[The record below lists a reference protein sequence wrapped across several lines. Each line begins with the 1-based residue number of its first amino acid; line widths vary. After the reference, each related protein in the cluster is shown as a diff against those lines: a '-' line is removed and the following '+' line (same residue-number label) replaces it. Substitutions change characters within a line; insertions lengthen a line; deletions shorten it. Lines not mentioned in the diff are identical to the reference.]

1 MQQLTILSDSWS
13 KSTGPT
19 KLRSIFVGDYVQKSI
34 HAAVL
39 DTCADLMVES
49 PDTLWNLSELWSLAK
64 TAAVEAIAN
73 PKFTD
78 LQQSPMFTEQLASLG
93 RFMDQIKKEQ
103 LANHKRKAIAS
114 RLNDTAKRQYM
125 SDPFELDD
133 GGNERSR
140 NGHELIREYCIKHMS
155 TMLEKGPPKGNF
167 WESYSAL
174 YNNSPV
180 NSAMFRNNTQKDKR
194 QQQREQY
201 SADTQQ
207 ALKDGAP
214 EWLAQRSKDT
224 RDRMDELV
232 MESTNVI
239 TMSLTDEA
247 KGHIQG
253 LFLISPNQ
261 LDDMIGWIHSKYT
274 GTGQDQANSQTPIEA
289 NSSQQPG
296 ASNPQLH
303 SQTAQSTQGPAPERQ
318 PLDLFSL
325 RHKETAPNSTRTGQ
339 PDRAQPVQQQ
349 QPHTPQQASP
359 QSQYKPARP
368 AGRPNRMQASRA
380 EHPRPS
386 EGPATETTTDYH
398 HVRSTYGTTSNYRTT
413 KHRETR
419 PLETQHSSTFRPAQL
434 QYDNHHGSIR
444 ERPRQSRR
452 ATSR

>member
-1 MQQLTILSDSWS
+1 MQAWYDCEAAVMEM
-13 KSTGPT
+13 G
-19 KLRSIFVGDYVQKSI
+19 RSIV
-34 HAAVL
+34 
-39 DTCADLMVES
+39 
-49 PDTLWNLSELWSLAK
+49 
-64 TAAVEAIAN
+64 
-73 PKFTD
+73 
-78 LQQSPMFTEQLASLG
+78 
-93 RFMDQIKKEQ
+93 
-103 LANHKRKAIAS
+103 
-114 RLNDTAKRQYM
+114 
-125 SDPFELDD
+125 
-133 GGNERSR
+133 
-140 NGHELIREYCIKHMS
+140 CIKHMS

-274 GTGQDQANSQTPIEA
+274 GAGQDQTNSQTPIEA

-325 RHKETAPNSTRTGQ
+325 RHKDTAPNSTRTGQ

-359 QSQYKPARP
+359 MSVQAS
-368 AGRPNRMQASRA
+368 QASRSA
-380 EHPRPS
+380 QSDAGQSSGAPKTQRRTGNGDNDGLPPRPFNIWDNL
-386 EGPATETTTDYH
+386 ELPDDQTQRDQAPRDTTLLNI
-398 HVRSTYGTTSNYRTT
+398 SAGTA
-413 KHRETR
+413 
-419 PLETQHSSTFRPAQL
+419 PV
-434 QYDNHHGSIR
+434 
-444 ERPRQSRR
+444 
-452 ATSR
+452 

>member
-1 MQQLTILSDSWS
+1 MGRGILRAGSLSNSLATGDKRPRATAPIIGSARRPFEQNNDITIESMTPPTIMQQLTTLSDSWS
-13 KSTGPT
+13 NSTGPT
-19 KLRSIFVGDYVQKSI
+19 KLRNIFVPDYAQKSI

-39 DTCADLMVES
+39 DASADLMMES
-49 PDTLWNLSELWSLAK
+49 PDTLWNLSEIWSIAK

-78 LQQSPMFTEQLASLG
+78 LQQSPLFTEQLAGLG

-155 TMLEKGPPKGNF
+155 TMLETGPPKGNF
-167 WESYSAL
+167 WESYSTL

-214 EWLAQRSKDT
+214 EWLAQRSKAT

-232 MESTNVI
+232 MESTDAIN
-239 TMSLTDEA
+239 MSLTDEA

-253 LFLISPNQ
+253 LFLITPNQ
-261 LDDMIGWIHSKYT
+261 LDDMIGWIHSKYS
-274 GTGQDQANSQTPIEA
+274 GTRHDQASSQAPNEA
-289 NSSQQPG
+289 NSPQPASQQPS
-296 ASNPQLH
+296 ATLA
-303 SQTAQSTQGPAPERQ
+303 T
-318 PLDLFSL
+318 
-325 RHKETAPNSTRTGQ
+325 
-339 PDRAQPVQQQ
+339 
-349 QPHTPQQASP
+349 
-359 QSQYKPARP
+359 
-368 AGRPNRMQASRA
+368 
-380 EHPRPS
+380 
-386 EGPATETTTDYH
+386 PATPAIE
-398 HVRSTYGTTSNYRTT
+398 
-413 KHRETR
+413 
-419 PLETQHSSTFRPAQL
+419 PLSHS
-434 QYDNHHGSIR
+434 
-444 ERPRQSRR
+444 
-452 ATSR
+452 ATHPCIWPLI